1 MSVSELIFWCLV
13 TSIVGAT
20 TVVIIYEGVKSRRVL
35 RKTINRLSDLE
46 METLNKFASSNVGG
60 CNYVG
65 GFKVATVKHEGCN
78 GCYLSKV
85 TSRVKCRHEGG
96 EIDLCTRFV
105 QDTRELPCTRN
116 NSPKQVSFV
125 KL

>member
-1 MSVSELIFWCLV
+1 MSVIELVFWC
-13 TSIVGAT
+13 IVAS
-20 TVVIIYEGVKSRRVL
+20 VSASALFVIIYEGVKSRRVL
-35 RKTINRLSDLE
+35 RKTMNRLSDLE
-46 METLNKFASSNVGG
+46 MEMLRKFASSNIGD
-60 CNYVG
+60 CNYAG

-85 TSRVKCRHEGG
+85 FSRVKCKHEGS
-96 EIDLCTRFV
+96 EIDLCVRFV
-105 QDTRELPCTRN
+105 QDTKELPCTRN